1 MPKVEYR
8 WTLGNVLA
16 LVGMVIQLAAI
27 GGGGLW
33 YASKLEN
40 RVNTAVREQ
49 ASYSSTTSAEIT
61 QIRRDVQAN
70 SNRLQAVEMNY
81 GRMDERLISMQSIL
95 VNIDRKLEQ
104 LSARP

>member
-8 WTLGNVLA
+8 WTFGNVLA
-16 LVGMVIQLAAI
+16 LFGMVLQVLVL
-27 GGGGLW
+27 GGGGIW
-33 YASKLEN
+33 YASGLEARVAAN
-40 RVNTAVREQ
+40 VEETQRVNST
-49 ASYSSTTSAEIT
+49 TTSAIE

-95 VNIDRKLEQ
+95 VNIERKLE
-104 LSARP
+104 LIARP